1 MMYKDTDITAAMI
14 QESFPDVAASIAAAA
29 AVSPSISAE
38 SLKESHPDIVAA
50 LMTEGRAEAGAD
62 VAAAVAADRERV
74 LTIQAMARPGYE
86 SIISAAVANASTTPD
101 QVKIQLFDAMQGT
114 TASAHT
120 LHKEDGKELGT
131 TLAQLSGG
139 SAEGG
144 EEAITADV
152 QAEASMEAAGKK
164 SRGEK

>member
-1 MMYKDTDITAAMI
+1 MYKDTDITVVMI
-14 QESFPDVAASIAAAA
+14 QESFPDVAASIVAAA

-38 SLKESHPDIVAA
+38 SLRESHPDIVAA
-50 LMTEGRAEAGAD
+50 FMNEGRSEASIE
-62 VAAAVAADRERV
+62 VAAAVEADRERV

-86 SIISAAVANASTTPD
+86 NIISAAVADSGTTPD

-114 TASAHT
+114 TASAHA

-144 EEAITADV
+144 EEAIPADV
-152 QAEASMEAAGKK
+152 QAEDSMEAAGKK